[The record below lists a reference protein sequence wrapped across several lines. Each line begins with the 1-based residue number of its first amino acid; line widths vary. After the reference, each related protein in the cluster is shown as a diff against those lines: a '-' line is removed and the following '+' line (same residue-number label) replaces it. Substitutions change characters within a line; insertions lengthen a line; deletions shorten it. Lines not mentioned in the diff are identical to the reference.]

1 MFASHA
7 KGLQLSV
14 GLIGWIIPM
23 SVLPAATVSPSVVG
37 HADRSVQFRTVIKL
51 FACLQSGLG
60 EKMQMK
66 KKQKNQRSENW
77 PVTGQRKKK
86 KATNLKTTTTKK
98 TVMMLYFQT
107 CRNIFLKRLRVPSSF
122 FTYSSHLYCCSLQ
135 RKWLVAMETD
145 WSRWAMPLALQHL
158 LCASVCLHV

>member
-1 MFASHA
+1 MFASLA
-7 KGLQLSV
+7 KSLQLSV

-66 KKQKNQRSENW
+66 KNQKNQRSENW
-77 PVTGQRKKK
+77 PVRGQRKKK
-86 KATNLKTTTTKK
+86 KATNILKNNNNKK
-98 TVMMLYFQT
+98 
-107 CRNIFLKRLRVPSSF
+107 N
-122 FTYSSHLYCCSLQ
+122 
-135 RKWLVAMETD
+135 
-145 WSRWAMPLALQHL
+145 
-158 LCASVCLHV
+158 CL